1 MNLIYFQL
9 IEVSTKKGRKT
20 ASMRVAH
27 CYKSFPFFFRI
38 FFLAVYASRFIKR
51 KLSQTILYSYNLG
64 YIYDLILIVTRHL
77 IGYRNYIILYNLC
90 CLCPM
95 DIIFKFCTFLK
106 LILKRQIIKISM
118 HRNEFN
124 SYPSI
129 PVWLEG
135 LYSLTLHILA
145 VLLPHNVHI

>member
-1 MNLIYFQL
+1 MNQIFFWLIDL
-9 IEVSTKKGRKT
+9 STKKRRKT

-129 PVWLEG
+129 PV
-135 LYSLTLHILA
+135 
-145 VLLPHNVHI
+145 